1 MAVDKSTGSLFTTQV
16 IPFGSQ
22 SNGGAGDARGSHSQ
36 VAPTENDKS
45 VDVARQRRRVTARG
59 DPFPD
64 GNDPEQAGGA
74 SPVQRF
80 AGSAC
85 SGGAGEA
92 GAEPRSSGLPAVH
105 SRRDYS
111 RPIAELI
118 LYRYSVTLAL
128 ERLCE
133 AAGCRDRGELAR
145 WFRASEQDVDQAE
158 SRGVIP
164 AEWLLDLFLLK
175 GVNPNWV
182 LTGRGSRHLA
192 SASAPAPLAER
203 DLAEACLS
211 TRIAARHS

>member
-1 MAVDKSTGSLFTTQV
+1 M
-16 IPFGSQ
+16 
-22 SNGGAGDARGSHSQ
+22 
-36 VAPTENDKS
+36 
-45 VDVARQRRRVTARG
+45 
-59 DPFPD
+59 
-64 GNDPEQAGGA
+64 
-74 SPVQRF
+74 QRF

-85 SGGAGEA
+85 SGGAGVA

-164 AEWLLDLFLLK
+164 AEWLLDLFLIK